1 MDEIIKQLLGY
12 ARGMWKFRWPG
23 LLVAWVVALLGV
35 VLVFRIPDQ
44 YEASARIYVDT
55 QSILKP
61 LMSGLTVQPNIE
73 QQVAMLSRT
82 LLSRPNMEKLVRM
95 ADLDL
100 KVTDQSGRDELITRL
115 GKDIEIRN
123 TGRDNLYTLALRD
136 SNQDRAKRVV
146 QSLTS
151 IFVESSMG
159 ASRKDADSAR
169 SFLDE
174 QIRRYEAKMAES
186 EAKLKEFKLRNI
198 DTASP
203 DGKDATTRMV
213 EANAQI
219 EAARLELREA
229 ENGRDSIKQ
238 QLAAES
244 SGGGQGAAS
253 APMAEAS
260 IPVSTPEID
269 SRIDAQKRN
278 MDTLLQRYTEQHPDV
293 VATRRLLKDLE
304 QQKAAEVAEQRRAAI
319 AAAANAGPA
328 TNSGSAVSQELSR
341 MLAAAEVQVATLR
354 TRVNEF
360 TGRLT
365 QARASLRTAPQLEA
379 EAAQLN
385 RDLEMNRK
393 NYEDL
398 VARRQSAVMSGE
410 LDSAAGLVDFRLID
424 PPRVTPKPV
433 SPNRLA
439 MLPLALAAGVAAGLA
454 LAFVLSQL
462 RPVFYDPTEVRNKTG
477 LPLLGVVSMR
487 VDDLVK
493 RRERGSLMR
502 FAGATL
508 GLVGLFVV
516 GLVVTAVMS

>member
-1 MDEIIKQLLGY
+1 
-12 ARGMWKFRWPG
+12 
-23 LLVAWVVALLGV
+23 
-35 VLVFRIPDQ
+35 
-44 YEASARIYVDT
+44 
-55 QSILKP
+55 
-61 LMSGLTVQPNIE
+61 
-73 QQVAMLSRT
+73 
-82 LLSRPNMEKLVRM
+82 
-95 ADLDL
+95 
-100 KVTDQSGRDELITRL
+100 
-115 GKDIEIRN
+115 
-123 TGRDNLYTLALRD
+123 
-136 SNQDRAKRVV
+136 
-146 QSLTS
+146 
-151 IFVESSMG
+151 
-159 ASRKDADSAR
+159 
-169 SFLDE
+169 
-174 QIRRYEAKMAES
+174 
-186 EAKLKEFKLRNI
+186 
-198 DTASP
+198 
-203 DGKDATTRMV
+203 
-213 EANAQI
+213 
-219 EAARLELREA
+219 
-229 ENGRDSIKQ
+229 
-238 QLAAES
+238 
-244 SGGGQGAAS
+244 
-253 APMAEAS
+253 
-260 IPVSTPEID
+260 
-269 SRIDAQKRN
+269 
-278 MDTLLQRYTEQHPDV
+278 
-293 VATRRLLKDLE
+293 
-304 QQKAAEVAEQRRAAI
+304 
-319 AAAANAGPA
+319 
-328 TNSGSAVSQELSR
+328 